1 MKRRRHTPEQIVRK
15 LREVERLL
23 GEGQTIAEAA
33 NRVEISEQTYHR
45 WRNQYGGMKADDAKR
60 LRELERE
67 NARLKRIVAD
77 KELEID
83 ALKEIARREAVLQHA
98 DRLALSE
105 RRACRVT
112 GQHRST
118 QRRLPARGRGDDAL
132 RTELHAFSRA
142 HPRWGY
148 RRAWATLR
156 EEGWTV
162 NRKRVQR
169 LWREEGLR
177 VPAKRRNRQRLGH
190 SAVPA
195 ARLRAER
202 PNHVWALDFQ
212 FDQTADGR
220 VLKLL
225 NIVDEHTREAL
236 AVVAARRI
244 NADATAAT
252 LDRIVAGRGT
262 APGYIRCDNGPELT
276 ANALR
281 DWCRFSGTGGSYIE
295 PGAPWENPFV
305 ESFNGR
311 LRDEFLA
318 VEQFDSLLEAQVLIE
333 DWRIEYNTKRPLRLL

>member
-1 MKRRRHTPEQIVRK
+1 M
-15 LREVERLL
+15 LR
-23 GEGQTIAEAA
+23 
-33 NRVEISEQTYHR
+33 
-45 WRNQYGGMKADDAKR
+45 
-60 LRELERE
+60 
-67 NARLKRIVAD
+67 
-77 KELEID
+77 
-83 ALKEIARREAVLQHA
+83 
-98 DRLALSE
+98 DRLELSE

-132 RTELHAFSRA
+132 RTELHAFSRG

-177 VPAKRRNRQRLGH
+177 VPLKRRKRQRLGD
-190 SAVPA
+190 SAQPA
-195 ARLRAER
+195 RRLSAER

-281 DWCRFSGTGGSYIE
+281 DWCRFSGTGSSYIE

-318 VEQFDSLLEAQVLIE
+318 VEQFDSLLEAQGADRGLADRVQHEAPAQQPGLARPGYLRRALGGSATRWTLISGGLAKGV
-333 DWRIEYNTKRPLRLL
+333 RSLSP